1 MRNFGAVRSEFKSH
15 LLHGTFLANFDG
27 FTAGKPLFIDRW
39 SGKTRRQAW
48 LDSSFNHLTLLG
60 ADYGAWSMSYGYYF
74 PSFAVAQGEEFREL
88 TAAKASPAFH
98 FGYIQNAWQVDLFLF
113 NTNYQE
119 DIGTKVEDVYDPGY
133 LMRKDGSLRSYSKR
147 SIPQSVRLTSTSARL
162 NGQWFPTED
171 LKLGADVAFTRTGYK
186 ESALRRNTPMPG
198 ENDEF
203 DPDSSEPPDFSSVA
217 IERIVRQQLWAAR
230 TGVHIDLGQWVALSG
245 EALLEHAT
253 TEGALG
259 DEENLKKS
267 DFIKTYVLVME
278 LLL

>member
-1 MRNFGAVRSEFKSH
+1 
-15 LLHGTFLANFDG
+15 
-27 FTAGKPLFIDRW
+27 
-39 SGKTRRQAW
+39 
-48 LDSSFNHLTLLG
+48 
-60 ADYGAWSMSYGYYF
+60 
-74 PSFAVAQGEEFREL
+74 
-88 TAAKASPAFH
+88 
-98 FGYIQNAWQVDLFLF
+98 
-113 NTNYQE
+113 
-119 DIGTKVEDVYDPGY
+119 
-133 LMRKDGSLRSYSKR
+133 
-147 SIPQSVRLTSTSARL
+147 
-162 NGQWFPTED
+162 
-171 LKLGADVAFTRTGYK
+171 
-186 ESALRRNTPMPG
+186 MPG